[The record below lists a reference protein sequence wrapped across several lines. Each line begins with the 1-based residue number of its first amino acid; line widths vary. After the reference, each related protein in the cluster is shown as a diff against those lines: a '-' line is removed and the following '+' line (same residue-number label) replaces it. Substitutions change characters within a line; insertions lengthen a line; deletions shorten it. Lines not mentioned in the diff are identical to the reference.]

1 LIEEDGMSSSALE
14 GGPLEAV
21 PDRVVAA
28 IINGPG
34 APPHLGTVG
43 LPALTP
49 GHSALRVLAA
59 PLNPLDLLIASG
71 TFHSARHEQPYV
83 PGSECVGVVVRSQRH
98 ALGTHVYAQCQA
110 GPDRPGSL
118 ATHLVVQDDEIV
130 ALPHGM
136 DAVTA
141 AAVGNSGVAA
151 YVPLIETAGLQAG
164 ETVLILGATGAVGQ
178 LAVQI
183 ARSRGAAKVV
193 GVGRNPSALDRL
205 LQLGADAVV
214 ALLPGESEDDLAVR
228 LSDAAGPV
236 DVLLDGLYGVPLQ
249 AALQC
254 CAPHGRVVNIGNPS
268 GPTAVLSAGL
278 LRSKQLTLSGF
289 AGLHMSMKAKQ
300 GALGWLWRQVID
312 AAIELDVR
320 TSALRDI
327 AAAWSVQQC
336 SPHAKCVVIP
346 T

>member
-1 LIEEDGMSSSALE
+1 MSSSALE
-14 GGPLEAV
+14 DGPLEAV

-49 GHSALRVLAA
+49 GHSVLRVLAA

-98 ALGTHVYAQCQA
+98 PLGTRVYAQCQA
-110 GPDRPGSL
+110 SPDRPGSL

-130 ALPHGM
+130 ALPHGL
-136 DAVTA
+136 DAATA

-183 ARSRGAAKVV
+183 ARSRGAARVV
-193 GVGRNPSALDRL
+193 GVGRNQSALDRL
-205 LQLGADAVV
+205 LRLGADAVV
-214 ALLPGESEDDLAVR
+214 ALLPGESENDLVAR
-228 LSDAAGPV
+228 LSDAAGSV
-236 DVLLDGLYGVPLQ
+236 DVLLDGLFGVPLQ
-249 AALQC
+249 AALKV
-254 CAPHGRVVNIGNPS
+254 CARHGRVVNIGNLA
-268 GPTAVLSAGL
+268 GPTAVLSAGS
-278 LRSKQLTLSGF
+278 LRSKQLTLTGF

-300 GALGWLWRQVID
+300 TALGWLWRQLID
-312 AAIELDVR
+312 AAIEVDVR

-327 AAAWSVQQC
+327 AATWSVQQS
-336 SPHAKCVVIP
+336 SPHAKCVVVP

>member
-1 LIEEDGMSSSALE
+1 MSSSALKD
-14 GGPLEAV
+14 GPPETV

-28 IINGPG
+28 IIDGPG
-34 APPHLGTVG
+34 ASPHLGRVG

-49 GHSALRVLAA
+49 GHSVLRVLAA

-71 TFHSARHEQPYV
+71 TFHSARHDQPYV

-98 ALGTHVYAQCQA
+98 APGTRVYAQCQA

-118 ATHLVVQDDEIV
+118 ATHLVVQDDEMV
-130 ALPHGM
+130 ALPHGL

-193 GVGRNPSALDRL
+193 GVGRNQSALDRL
-205 LQLGADAVV
+205 LRLGADAVV
-214 ALLPGESEDDLAVR
+214 ALLPGESEDDLAAR
-228 LSDAAGPV
+228 LSDVAGPV
-236 DVLLDGLYGVPLQ
+236 DVLLDGLFGMPLQ
-249 AALQC
+249 AALKG

-268 GPTAVLSAGL
+268 GSTVVLSAGL

-289 AGLHMSMKAKQ
+289 AGLHMSMKAKE
-300 GALGWLWRQVID
+300 GALGWLWRQIID
-312 AAIELDVR
+312 AAIEVDVR
-320 TSALRDI
+320 ASALRDI
-327 AAAWSVQQC
+327 AATWSVQQS

-346 T
+346 A

>member
-1 LIEEDGMSSSALE
+1 MSSSALE
-14 GGPLEAV
+14 DGPLEAV

-28 IINGPG
+28 IIDGPG

-49 GHSALRVLAA
+49 GHSVLRVLAA

-71 TFHSARHEQPYV
+71 TFHSARYEQPYV

-98 ALGTHVYAQCQA
+98 ALGTQVYAQCQA
-110 GPDRPGSL
+110 GPHRPGSL
-118 ATHLVVQDDEIV
+118 ATHLVVRDDEIV
-130 ALPHGM
+130 ALPHGL

-151 YVPLIETAGLQAG
+151 YVPLIETAGLRAG

-193 GVGRNPSALDRL
+193 GVGRNQSALDRL
-205 LQLGADAVV
+205 LRLGADAVV
-214 ALLPGESEDDLAVR
+214 ALLPGESENDLVVR

-254 CAPHGRVVNIGNPS
+254 CAPHSRVVNIGNPC
-268 GPTAVLSAGL
+268 GPTAVLPAGL

-300 GALGWLWRQVID
+300 SALGWLWRQLVD
-312 AAIELDVR
+312 AAIEVDVR
-320 TSALRDI
+320 ISALRDI
-327 AAAWSVQQC
+327 TATWSVQQS
-336 SPHAKCVVIP
+336 SPHAKCVVVP

>member
-1 LIEEDGMSSSALE
+1 MSSSALE

-49 GHSALRVLAA
+49 GHSVLRVLAA

-193 GVGRNPSALDRL
+193 GVGRNQSALDRL

>member
-1 LIEEDGMSSSALE
+1 MSSSALE
-14 GGPLEAV
+14 DGPLEAV

-28 IINGPG
+28 IIDGPG

-49 GHSALRVLAA
+49 GHSVLRVLAA

-71 TFHSARHEQPYV
+71 TFHSARYEQPYV

-98 ALGTHVYAQCQA
+98 ALGTQVYAQCQA
-110 GPDRPGSL
+110 GPHRPGSL
-118 ATHLVVQDDEIV
+118 ATHLVVRDDEIV
-130 ALPHGM
+130 ALPHGL

-151 YVPLIETAGLQAG
+151 YVPLIETAGLRAG

-193 GVGRNPSALDRL
+193 GVGRNQSALDRL
-205 LQLGADAVV
+205 LRLGADAVV
-214 ALLPGESEDDLAVR
+214 ALLPGESEHDLAVR

-254 CAPHGRVVNIGNPS
+254 CAPHSRVVNIGNPC
-268 GPTAVLSAGL
+268 GPTAVLPAGL

-300 GALGWLWRQVID
+300 SALGWLWRQLVD
-312 AAIELDVR
+312 AAIEVDVR
-320 TSALRDI
+320 ISALRDI
-327 AAAWSVQQC
+327 TATWSVQQS
-336 SPHAKCVVIP
+336 SPHAKCVVVP

>member
-1 LIEEDGMSSSALE
+1 MSSRALE
-14 GGPLEAV
+14 DGPLEAV

-28 IINGPG
+28 IIDGPG

-43 LPALTP
+43 LPTLTP
-49 GHSALRVLAA
+49 GHSVLRVLAA

-98 ALGTHVYAQCQA
+98 AQGTQVYAQCQA

-118 ATHLVVQDDEIV
+118 ATHLVVRDDEIV
-130 ALPHGM
+130 ALPNRV

-193 GVGRNPSALDRL
+193 GVGRNQSALDRL
-205 LQLGADAVV
+205 LRLGADAVV
-214 ALLPGESEDDLAVR
+214 ELLPGESENDLAVR

-236 DVLLDGLYGVPLQ
+236 DVLLDGLYGAPLQ

-254 CAPHGRVVNIGNPS
+254 CAPHSRVVNIGNPC
-268 GPTAVLSAGL
+268 GPTAVLPAGL

-289 AGLHMSMKAKQ
+289 AGLHMSLKAKQ
-300 GALGWLWRQVID
+300 SALGWLWRQLVD
-312 AAIELDVR
+312 AAIEIDVR

-327 AAAWSVQQC
+327 TATWSVQQS
-336 SPHAKCVVIP
+336 SPHAKCVVVP

>member
-1 LIEEDGMSSSALE
+1 MSSSALE
-14 GGPLEAV
+14 DGPLEAV

-28 IINGPG
+28 IIKGPG

-49 GHSALRVLAA
+49 GHSVLRVLAA

-98 ALGTHVYAQCQA
+98 ALGTPVYAQCQA

-118 ATHLVVQDDEIV
+118 ATHLVVQDEEIV
-130 ALPHGM
+130 ALPHGL
-136 DAVTA
+136 DAATA

-183 ARSRGAAKVV
+183 ARSREAARVV
-193 GVGRNPSALDRL
+193 GVARNQSALDRL
-205 LQLGADAVV
+205 LRLGADAVV
-214 ALLPGESEDDLAVR
+214 ALLPGESENDLVAR

-236 DVLLDGLYGVPLQ
+236 DVLLDGLFGVPLQ
-249 AALQC
+249 AALKV
-254 CAPHGRVVNIGNPS
+254 CARHGRVVNIGNLA
-268 GPTAVLSAGL
+268 GPTAVLSAGS
-278 LRSKQLTLSGF
+278 LRSKQLTLTGF
-289 AGLHMSMKAKQ
+289 AGLHMSMKEKQ
-300 GALGWLWRQVID
+300 TALGWLWRQVID
-312 AAIELDVR
+312 AAIEVDVR

-327 AAAWSVQQC
+327 AATWSVQQS
-336 SPHAKCVVIP
+336 SPHAKCVVVP

>member
-1 LIEEDGMSSSALE
+1 MSSSALKD
-14 GGPLEAV
+14 GPPEAV

-28 IINGPG
+28 IIDGPG
-34 APPHLGTVG
+34 ASPHLGRVG
-43 LPALTP
+43 LPSLTP
-49 GHSALRVLAA
+49 GHSVLRVLAA
-59 PLNPLDLLIASG
+59 PLNPLDLLVASG

-98 ALGTHVYAQCQA
+98 APGTPVYAQCQA

-130 ALPHGM
+130 ALPHGL
-136 DAVTA
+136 DVVAA

-151 YVPLIETAGLQAG
+151 YVPLIETADLQAG

-183 ARSRGAAKVV
+183 ARGHGAANVV
-193 GVGRNPSALDRL
+193 GVGRNQSALDRL
-205 LQLGADAVV
+205 LRLGADAAV
-214 ALLPGESEDDLAVR
+214 ALLPGEPQDDLAAR
-228 LSDAAGPV
+228 LGDAAGPV
-236 DVLLDGLYGVPLQ
+236 DVVLDGLFGVPLQ

-254 CAPHGRVVNIGNPS
+254 CAPHARVVNIGNPS

-278 LRSKQLTLSGF
+278 LRSKQIALSGF
-289 AGLHMSMKAKQ
+289 AGIHMSMNAKQ
-300 GALGWLWRQVID
+300 RALGWLWRQIID
-312 AAIELDVR
+312 AAIEVDVR
-320 TSALRDI
+320 TSELRDI
-327 AAAWSVQQC
+327 AATWSMQQS
-336 SPHAKCVVIP
+336 SPHAKCVVVP

>member
-1 LIEEDGMSSSALE
+1 MSSSALE

-34 APPHLGTVG
+34 AQPHLGTVG

-49 GHSALRVLAA
+49 GHSVLRVLAA

-83 PGSECVGVVVRSQRH
+83 PGSECVGIVVRSQRH
-98 ALGTHVYAQCQA
+98 AVGTQVYAQCQA

-118 ATHLVVQDDEIV
+118 STHLVVQDDEVV
-130 ALPHGM
+130 ALPHGL

-183 ARSRGAAKVV
+183 ARGRGAARVV
-193 GVGRNPSALDRL
+193 GVGRNQSALDRL
-205 LQLGADAVV
+205 FRLGADAVV
-214 ALLPGESEDDLAVR
+214 ALMPGESENDLAAR

-236 DVLLDGLYGVPLQ
+236 DVLLDGLFGVPLQ
-249 AALQC
+249 AALKV
-254 CAPHGRVVNIGNPS
+254 CAPHGRIVNIGNLA
-268 GPTAVLSAGL
+268 GPTAVLSAGS
-278 LRSKQLTLSGF
+278 LRSKQLTLTGF
-289 AGLHMSMKAKQ
+289 AGLHMPMKAKQ
-300 GALGWLWRQVID
+300 RALGWLWRQVID
-312 AAIELDVR
+312 AAIEVDVR

-327 AAAWSVQQC
+327 AATWSVQQS
-336 SPHAKCVVIP
+336 SPHAKCVVVP

>member
-1 LIEEDGMSSSALE
+1 MSSSALE
-14 GGPLEAV
+14 DGPLEAV

-34 APPHLGTVG
+34 APPHLGAVG

-49 GHSALRVLAA
+49 GHSVLRVLAA

-83 PGSECVGVVVRSQRH
+83 PGSECVGVVVRSRRH
-98 ALGTHVYAQCQA
+98 TLGTRVYAQCQA
-110 GPDRPGSL
+110 SPDRPGSL

-130 ALPHGM
+130 ALPHGL
-136 DAVTA
+136 DAATA

-183 ARSRGAAKVV
+183 ARSRGAARVV
-193 GVGRNPSALDRL
+193 GVGRNQSALDRL
-205 LQLGADAVV
+205 LRLGADAVV
-214 ALLPGESEDDLAVR
+214 ALQPGESESELAAR
-228 LSDAAGPV
+228 LCDAAGPV
-236 DVLLDGLYGVPLQ
+236 DVLLDGLFGVPLQ
-249 AALQC
+249 AALKV
-254 CAPHGRVVNIGNPS
+254 CARHGRVVNIGNLA
-268 GPTAVLSAGL
+268 GPTVVLSAGS
-278 LRSKQLTLSGF
+278 LRSKHLTLTGF
-289 AGLHMSMKAKQ
+289 AGLHMSMKEKQ
-300 GALGWLWRQVID
+300 TALGWLWRQVID
-312 AAIELDVR
+312 AAIEVDVR

-327 AAAWSVQQC
+327 AATWSVQQS
-336 SPHAKCVVIP
+336 SPHAKCVVVP

>member
-1 LIEEDGMSSSALE
+1 MSSSALKD
-14 GGPLEAV
+14 GPPEAV

-28 IINGPG
+28 VIDGPG
-34 APPHLGTVG
+34 APPRLGTVR
-43 LPALTP
+43 LPALTT

-71 TFHSARHEQPYV
+71 NFHSARHEQPYV
-83 PGSECVGVVVRSQRH
+83 PGSECVGVVVQSQRH
-98 ALGTHVYAQCQA
+98 APGILVYAQCQA

-118 ATHLVVQDDEIV
+118 ATHLVVQDDEII
-130 ALPHGM
+130 ALPHGL
-136 DAVTA
+136 DAVAA

-151 YVPLIETAGLQAG
+151 YMPLIETAGLQPG
-164 ETVLILGATGAVGQ
+164 DTVLILGATGAVGQ

-183 ARSRGAAKVV
+183 ARSFGAAKVV
-193 GVGRNPSALDRL
+193 GVGRNRSALDRL
-205 LQLGADAVV
+205 LRRGADAVV
-214 ALLPGESEDDLAVR
+214 ALQPGESENDLAAR

-236 DVLLDGLYGVPLQ
+236 DVLLDGLFGVPLQ

-254 CAPHGRVVNIGNPS
+254 CAPHGRVVNIGNAS
-268 GPTAVLSAGL
+268 GLTAVLSAGL

-300 GALGWLWRQVID
+300 RALGWLWRQVID
-312 AAIELDVR
+312 AAIEVDVR
-320 TSALRDI
+320 TSALQDI
-327 AAAWSVQQC
+327 SATWSVQQS

-346 T
+346 A